1 MEEKPNYYAIIPAEV
16 RYDKQLKPNEKLLYG
31 EITSLATKTGEC
43 WASNNYF
50 ADLYEVEPET
60 ISRWIKDL
68 KDRGYITTR
77 IDYKEGT
84 KEIEKR
90 AIIIEGG
97 IDKKIKGGIDKKIKG
112 GIDKK
117 VKGNN
122 KEFNNTSINKEET
135 NKEEDKTELFQYLET
150 KLGRLLNQIEFE
162 IANSWEDTPATRRTI
177 DQAIK
182 QGGRSVQYIQKIMTS
197 KPKTVVPEWFDKEP
211 EESEPMNG
219 ADQEEWKD
227 FIKEFRNEK

>member
-90 AIIIEGG
+90 AIII
-97 IDKKIKGGIDKKIKG
+97 DGGIDKKIKG

-135 NKEEDKTELFQYLET
+135 NKEEKKHLFEYLET
-150 KLGRLLNQIEFE
+150 QLGRLLNPLEFE
-162 IANSWEDTPATRRTI
+162 IANSWGDTPATRRAI

-197 KPKTVVPEWFDKEP
+197 KPKPVVPEWFDKEP
-211 EESEPMNG
+211 EESEPMDG
-219 ADQEEWKD
+219 ADQEEWED

>member
-97 IDKKIKGGIDKKIKG
+97 IDKKINRGIDEKIKG

-117 VKGNN
+117 VKGN
-122 KEFNNTSINKEET
+122 KQEVNNTRINKEET
-135 NKEEDKTELFQYLET
+135 NKEEKNSLFEYLET
-150 KLGRLLNQIEFE
+150 QLGRLLNPLEFE
-162 IANSWEDTPATRRTI
+162 IVNRWEDTPATRRTI

-182 QGGRSVQYIQKIMTS
+182 QGGRSVQYIQKIIAS
-197 KPKTVVPEWFDKEP
+197 KPKAIVPEWFDKEP
-211 EESEPMNG
+211 EEPEPMDE
-219 ADQEEWKD
+219 ADQEEWEE

>member
-90 AIIIEGG
+90 AIII
-97 IDKKIKGGIDKKIKG
+97 DGGIDKKIKG

-162 IANSWEDTPATRRTI
+162 IANSWEDTSATRRTI

-197 KPKTVVPEWFDKEP
+197 KPKTVVPEWCDKEP

-219 ADQEEWKD
+219 ADQEEWEE

>member
-90 AIIIEGG
+90 AIIIE
-97 IDKKIKGGIDKKIKG
+97 GGIDKKIKG

-211 EESEPMNG
+211 EEPEPMDE
-219 ADQEEWKD
+219 ADQEEWED

>member
-90 AIIIEGG
+90 AIII
-97 IDKKIKGGIDKKIKG
+97 DGGIDKKIKG

-150 KLGRLLNQIEFE
+150 KLGRLLNPIEFE
-162 IANSWEDTPATRRTI
+162 IAKELEDTPATRRTI

-219 ADQEEWKD
+219 ADQEEWED

>member
-84 KEIEKR
+84 KEIDKR
-90 AIIIEGG
+90 AIIIAGG
-97 IDKKIKGGIDKKIKG
+97 IDKKNKGGIDKKI
-112 GIDKK
+112 
-117 VKGNN
+117 KGNN

-150 KLGRLLNQIEFE
+150 KLGRLLNQLEFE
-162 IANSWEDTPATRRTI
+162 IAKEWEDTPATRRTI
-177 DQAIK
+177 DQGIK

-211 EESEPMNG
+211 EESEPMDG
-219 ADQEEWKD
+219 ADQEEWED

>member
-90 AIIIEGG
+90 AIIIE
-97 IDKKIKGGIDKKIKG
+97 GGIDKKIKG

>member
-97 IDKKIKGGIDKKIKG
+97 IDKKIKGGIDKK
-112 GIDKK
+112 

-135 NKEEDKTELFQYLET
+135 NKEEKKHLFEYLET
-150 KLGRLLNQIEFE
+150 QLGRLLNPLEFE

-182 QGGRSVQYIQKIMTS
+182 QGGRSVQYIQKIIAS
-197 KPKTVVPEWFDKEP
+197 KPKAIVPEWFDKEP
-211 EESEPMNG
+211 EEPEPMDE
-219 ADQEEWKD
+219 ADQEEWEE

>member
-68 KDRGYITTR
+68 KDRGYINTR

-84 KEIEKR
+84 KQIEKR

-97 IDKKIKGGIDKKIKG
+97 IDKKIKGGIDKKDKG
-112 GIDKK
+112 GIDEK

-122 KEFNNTSINKEET
+122 KEFNNTRINREET
-135 NKEEDKTELFQYLET
+135 NKEELFRYLEQG
-150 KLGRLLNQIEFE
+150 LGRLLNPLEYE
-162 IANSWEDTPATRRTI
+162 IAKDWEDTPATRRII
-177 DQAIK
+177 DQALR
-182 QGGRSVQYIQKIMTS
+182 QGGRSVQYIQKIIAS
-197 KPKTVVPEWFDKEP
+197 QPKQVVPEWFDKDFTKEEP
-211 EESEPMNG
+211 EEL
-219 ADQEEWKD
+219 DEEAQREWEE
-227 FIKEFRNEK
+227 FIKEFRNEE

>member
-150 KLGRLLNQIEFE
+150 KLGRLLNPLEFE
-162 IANSWEDTPATRRTI
+162 IAKEWEDTPATRRTI

-197 KPKTVVPEWFDKEP
+197 KPKLVVPEWFDKEP
-211 EESEPMNG
+211 EEPEPMDE
-219 ADQEEWKD
+219 ADQEEWEE

>member
-97 IDKKIKGGIDKKIKG
+97 IDKKINRGIDEKIKG

-117 VKGNN
+117 VKGN
-122 KEFNNTSINKEET
+122 KQEVNNTRINKEET
-135 NKEEDKTELFQYLET
+135 NKEEKRALFEYLET
-150 KLGRLLNQIEFE
+150 QLGRLLNPLEYE

-182 QGGRSVQYIQKIMTS
+182 QGGRSVQYIQKIIAS
-197 KPKTVVPEWFDKEP
+197 KPKAIVPEWFDKEP
-211 EESEPMNG
+211 EEPEPMDE
-219 ADQEEWKD
+219 ADQKEWEE

>member
-97 IDKKIKGGIDKKIKG
+97 IDKKINRGIDEKIKG

-117 VKGNN
+117 VKGN
-122 KEFNNTSINKEET
+122 KQEVNNTRINKEET
-135 NKEEDKTELFQYLET
+135 NKEEKKGLFEYLET
-150 KLGRLLNQIEFE
+150 QLGRLLNPLEFE

-182 QGGRSVQYIQKIMTS
+182 QGGRSVQYIQKIIAS
-197 KPKTVVPEWFDKEP
+197 KPKAIVPEWFDKEP
-211 EESEPMNG
+211 EEPEPMDE
-219 ADQEEWKD
+219 ADQEEWEE

>member
-90 AIIIEGG
+90 AIIIDGG

-150 KLGRLLNQIEFE
+150 KLGRLLNPIEFE
-162 IANSWEDTPATRRTI
+162 IAKELEDTPATRRTI

-219 ADQEEWKD
+219 ADQEEWED

>member
-150 KLGRLLNQIEFE
+150 KLGRLLNQLEFE
-162 IANSWEDTPATRRTI
+162 IAKEWEDTPATRRTI

-211 EESEPMNG
+211 EESEPMDG
-219 ADQEEWKD
+219 ADQEEWED

>member
-16 RYDKQLKPNEKLLYG
+16 KYDKQLKPNEKLLYG

-97 IDKKIKGGIDKKIKG
+97 IDKKINRGIDKKINR

-117 VKGNN
+117 VKGN
-122 KEFNNTSINKEET
+122 KQEVNNTRINREET
-135 NKEEDKTELFQYLET
+135 NKEEKKGLFEYLET
-150 KLGRLLNQIEFE
+150 QLGRLLNPLEFE
-162 IANSWEDTPATRRTI
+162 IANSWEDTPTTRSTI

-182 QGGRSVQYIQKIMTS
+182 QGGRSVQYIQKIIAS
-197 KPKTVVPEWFDKEP
+197 KPKAIVPEWFDKEP
-211 EESEPMNG
+211 EEPEPMDE
-219 ADQEEWKD
+219 ADQEEWEE

>member
-97 IDKKIKGGIDKKIKG
+97 IDKKIKGGIDKK
-112 GIDKK
+112 

-135 NKEEDKTELFQYLET
+135 NKEEKKHLFKYLET
-150 KLGRLLNQIEFE
+150 QLGRLLNPLEFE

-197 KPKTVVPEWFDKEP
+197 KPKPVVPEWFDKEP

-219 ADQEEWKD
+219 ADQEEWED

>member
-150 KLGRLLNQIEFE
+150 KLGRLLNQLEFE

-197 KPKTVVPEWFDKEP
+197 KQKPVVPEWFDKEP
-211 EESEPMNG
+211 EEPEPMDE
-219 ADQEEWKD
+219 ADQEEWED

>member
-68 KDRGYITTR
+68 KDRGYIATR

-97 IDKKIKGGIDKKIKG
+97 IDKKINRGIDEKNKG

-117 VKGNN
+117 VKGN
-122 KEFNNTSINKEET
+122 KQEVNNTRINREET
-135 NKEEDKTELFQYLET
+135 NKEEDKTELFQYLEA
-150 KLGRLLNQIEFE
+150 KLGRLLNPLEFE
-162 IANSWEDTPATRRTI
+162 IAKDWEDTPATRRSI
-177 DQAIK
+177 DQGIR
-182 QGGRSVQYIQKIMTS
+182 QGGRSVQYIQKIMAS
-197 KPKTVVPEWFDKEP
+197 KPKAVVPEWFDKEIQ
-211 EESEPMNG
+211 EEPLSEE
-219 ADQEEWKD
+219 DQEDWEE

>member
-97 IDKKIKGGIDKKIKG
+97 IDKKINRGIDEKIKG

-117 VKGNN
+117 VKGNK
-122 KEFNNTSINKEET
+122 KEVNNTRINKEET
-135 NKEEDKTELFQYLET
+135 NKEEKKGLFEYLET
-150 KLGRLLNQIEFE
+150 QLGRLLNPLEFE
-162 IANSWEDTPATRRTI
+162 IVNSWEDTPATRRTI

-182 QGGRSVQYIQKIMTS
+182 QGGRSVQYIQKIIAS
-197 KPKTVVPEWFDKEP
+197 KPKAIVPEWFDKEP
-211 EESEPMNG
+211 EEPEPMDE
-219 ADQEEWKD
+219 ADQEEWEE

>member
-84 KEIEKR
+84 KEIDKR

-150 KLGRLLNQIEFE
+150 KLGRLLNQLEFE
-162 IANSWEDTPATRRTI
+162 IAKEWEDTPATRRTI
-177 DQAIK
+177 DQGIK

-211 EESEPMNG
+211 EESEPMDG
-219 ADQEEWKD
+219 ADQEEWED

>member
-97 IDKKIKGGIDKKIKG
+97 IDKKIKGGIDKK
-112 GIDKK
+112 

-150 KLGRLLNQIEFE
+150 KLGRLLNQLEFE
-162 IANSWEDTPATRRTI
+162 IAKEWEDTPATRRTI

-182 QGGRSVQYIQKIMTS
+182 KGGRSVQYIQKIMTS
-197 KPKTVVPEWFDKEP
+197 KPKPVVPEWFDKEP
-211 EESEPMNG
+211 EEPEPMDE
-219 ADQEEWKD
+219 ADQEEWEE

>member
-50 ADLYEVEPET
+50 AELYEVEPET

-77 IDYKEGT
+77 IDYKEDT
-84 KEIEKR
+84 KQIEKR

-97 IDKKIKGGIDKKIKG
+97 IDKKIKGGIDEKIKG

-122 KEFNNTSINKEET
+122 KKFNNTRINKEET
-135 NKEEDKTELFQYLET
+135 NKEEDKTELFQYLEA
-150 KLGRLLNQIEFE
+150 KLGRLLNPLEFE
-162 IANSWEDTPATRRTI
+162 IAKDWEDTPATRRNI
-177 DQAIK
+177 DQGIK
-182 QGGRSVQYIQKIMTS
+182 QGGRSVQYIQKIMAS
-197 KPKTVVPEWFDKEP
+197 KPKALVPEWMDKEIQDT
-211 EESEPMNG
+211 EELSEE
-219 ADQEEWKD
+219 DQKEWEE

>member
-43 WASNNYF
+43 WASNHYF
-50 ADLYEVEPET
+50 ADLYEVAPET

-122 KEFNNTSINKEET
+122 KEVNNTSINKEET
-135 NKEEDKTELFQYLET
+135 NKEEKKHLFKYLET
-150 KLGRLLNQIEFE
+150 QLGRLLNPREFE

-197 KPKTVVPEWFDKEP
+197 KPKPVVPEWFDKEP
-211 EESEPMNG
+211 EEPEPMDE
-219 ADQEEWKD
+219 ADQEEWEE

>member
-97 IDKKIKGGIDKKIKG
+97 IDKKINRGIDEKNKG

-117 VKGNN
+117 VKGN
-122 KEFNNTSINKEET
+122 KQEVNNTRINREET
-135 NKEEDKTELFQYLET
+135 NKEEKKALFEYLET
-150 KLGRLLNQIEFE
+150 QLGRLLNPLEFE

-182 QGGRSVQYIQKIMTS
+182 QGGRSVQYIQKIIAS
-197 KPKTVVPEWFDKEP
+197 KPKAIVPEWFDKEP
-211 EESEPMNG
+211 EEPEPMDE
-219 ADQEEWKD
+219 ADQEEWEE

>member
-68 KDRGYITTR
+68 KDRGYISTR

-97 IDKKIKGGIDKKIKG
+97 IDKKINRGIDEKNKG

-117 VKGNN
+117 VKGN
-122 KEFNNTSINKEET
+122 KQEVNNTRINREET
-135 NKEEDKTELFQYLET
+135 NKEEKKALFEYLET
-150 KLGRLLNQIEFE
+150 QLGRLLNPLEFE

-182 QGGRSVQYIQKIMTS
+182 QGGRSVQYIQKIIAS
-197 KPKTVVPEWFDKEP
+197 KPKAIVPEWFDKEP
-211 EESEPMNG
+211 EEPEPMDE
-219 ADQEEWKD
+219 ADQEEWEE

>member
-97 IDKKIKGGIDKKIKG
+97 IDKKIKGGIDKK
-112 GIDKK
+112 

-150 KLGRLLNQIEFE
+150 KLGRLLNQLEFE

-197 KPKTVVPEWFDKEP
+197 KQKPVVPEWFDKEP
-211 EESEPMNG
+211 EEPEPMDE
-219 ADQEEWKD
+219 ADQEEWED

>member
-97 IDKKIKGGIDKKIKG
+97 IDKKIKGGIDKK
-112 GIDKK
+112 

-135 NKEEDKTELFQYLET
+135 NKEEKKHLFKYLET
-150 KLGRLLNQIEFE
+150 QLGRLLNPLEFE
-162 IANSWEDTPATRRTI
+162 IANSWGDTPATRRAI

-197 KPKTVVPEWFDKEP
+197 KPKPVVPEWFDKEP
-211 EESEPMNG
+211 EESEPMDG
-219 ADQEEWKD
+219 ADQEEWED